1 MCFKKNTVSVI
12 GLCGWSVFLKV
23 NKFNENG
30 ETVMAEKMHSETGG
44 KGINQAV
51 ALARLGVSVN
61 YFTVL
66 GDDEEADKCE
76 AYLRREGVNYK
87 TVRKKGASTDYGSI
101 ITDKTGENRVI
112 VYAGASASV
121 TKEDI
126 YSFEKEISESEY
138 LLLQLEFNDDALF
151 AAFEIADKYGV
162 KVILNPAPARNV
174 SADILKRAYLLT
186 PNEQESGVL
195 FRTFNPA
202 RAVVTLGAKGAR
214 IIENG
219 KATDI
224 PAEKVKV
231 KNTTGAG
238 DCFNAGLCYGLLRGG
253 SLKDATR
260 FAVEYSGKKVEA
272 EYVTTEI
279 QFAKEIRANG
289 CSFDFICDDGK
300 SDYKIIVGALATP
313 PEKYAAGQLARI
325 FKTSTGVNIP
335 VETDEGKT
343 FDSKNKYISVG
354 NTALLRDSGT
364 DLSRVDLNYD
374 GFIIKTVGSGVFLA
388 AKEDRAVIYAA
399 TEFASKTIGYEY
411 YAADCEKI
419 PELKSVRFKIIDEK
433 FIPDF
438 EGRISFSTEVVN
450 NAENRLFLR
459 NNNQRTGQLPEY
471 GTSGFWSSLTDQS
484 MTMQILN
491 ASEYYR
497 EHKNWYYL
505 PEDKKAEAEKI
516 LAEEVEI
523 KYLDPVWKFVKEN
536 VQLCYAELLNS
547 QGVAGDA
554 FETFVSNLINRYIAA
569 EKEKR
574 FFMLG
579 LSDNEFVCDCERCA
593 ADREKYTA
601 SGATIKFVNAVAKRV
616 KKWQSENCPD
626 RQIYL
631 VVFAYLSTQLPP
643 AKKLPDGK
651 FEPICKEVV
660 VEDNVVIRLAPML
673 SDHYYP
679 FTDEAHNAVSYAM
692 FEGWKSVAEKFAVWD
707 YSFTFYCGIVP
718 LPTYRAVKRNYIDY
732 KNMDVL
738 DVLSQSAV
746 PYNDR
751 VFGRLDDYVRSK
763 LLWNTS
769 RSEDA
774 LADDFID
781 NYYGE
786 AASDIREYYDLYKK
800 SFDEFMKNNPEFKC
814 GIYDDLLKREIWH
827 KSTLVKMNEII
838 TRAHDNLSRAAYGE
852 YDRYKDRVDTESQF
866 CKFALVY
873 LYGDEL
879 SAAERDRLI
888 DEYTRIKHKLP
899 YPLKRKTWE
908 NCVAE
913 LKEKFKNV

>member
-1 MCFKKNTVSVI
+1 MNFKKNTVSVI

-30 ETVMAEKMHSETGG
+30 ETVMADKMHSEVGG
-44 KGINQAV
+44 KGVNQSV
-51 ALARLGVSVN
+51 ALARLGVNVN

-76 AYLRREGVNYK
+76 EYFRREGLKYK
-87 TVRKKGASTDYGSI
+87 TVRKKGVNTDYGSI

-112 VYAGASASV
+112 VYAGASALV

-138 LLLQLEFNDDALF
+138 LLLQLEFNDDALL
-151 AAFEIADKYGV
+151 AAFDLADKYGV
-162 KVILNPAPARNV
+162 KVILNPAPARTV
-174 SADILKRAYLLT
+174 STDILKRAYILT
-186 PNEQESGVL
+186 PNEQESGIL
-195 FRTFNPA
+195 FRSFSPV
-202 RAVVTLGAKGAR
+202 RAVVTLGAKGSR

-219 KATDI
+219 TTTDI

-253 SLKDATR
+253 SLKDAAR

-279 QFAKEIRANG
+279 PFANEIRANG
-289 CSFDFICDDGK
+289 CSFDFIVDDGK
-300 SDYKIIVGALATP
+300 SNYKIIIGNLATP
-313 PEKYAAGQLARI
+313 PEKYAAEQLARI
-325 FKTSTGVNIP
+325 IKTSTGADILI
-335 VETDEGKT
+335 ETDENKI
-343 FDSKNKYISVG
+343 FDANNKYISVG
-354 NTALLRDSGT
+354 NTALLHGSKI
-364 DLSRVDLNYD
+364 DLTTVNLNYD
-374 GFIIKTVGSGVFLA
+374 GFIIKTIGKSVFLA

-433 FIPDF
+433 FVPDF

-450 NAENRLFLR
+450 DAENRLFLR
-459 NNNQRTGQLPEY
+459 NNNQRTGQIPEY

-491 ASEYYR
+491 ASEYYTKHR
-497 EHKNWYYL
+497 NWYYL
-505 PEDKKAEAEKI
+505 PDAKKEEAEKI
-516 LAEEVEI
+516 LADKVEI
-523 KYLDPVWKFVKEN
+523 KYLDDVWKFVKEN
-536 VQLCYAELLNS
+536 IQLCYAELLNS
-547 QGVAGDA
+547 QGVEGGA
-554 FETFVSNLINRYIAA
+554 FETFVSNLINRYIAV
-569 EKEKR
+569 EKDKR

-579 LSDNEFVCDCERCA
+579 LSDNEYVCECERCV
-593 ADREKYTA
+593 ADRKKHTA
-601 SGATIKFVNAVAKRV
+601 SGSTIKFVNEVAKRV
-616 KKWQSENCPD
+616 KKWQAENCPE
-626 RQIYL
+626 REIYL

-643 AKKLPDGK
+643 AKELPNGS

-679 FTDEAHNAVSYAM
+679 FTDKEHNVVSYAM
-692 FEGWKSVAEKFAVWD
+692 FNGWKSVAKRFAVWD
-707 YSFTFYCGIVP
+707 YSFAFYCGIVP
-718 LPTYRAVKRNYIDY
+718 LPTYRAIKRNYVDY
-732 KNMDVL
+732 KNMGVI

-751 VFGRLDDYVRSK
+751 GFGRLDDYVRSK
-763 LLWNTS
+763 LLWNT
-769 RSEDA
+769 RLNETV
-774 LADDFID
+774 LTDDFID

-786 AASDIREYYDLYKK
+786 AADYIREYYGLYKK
-800 SFDEFMKNNPEFKC
+800 EFDTFMNENPNFKC
-814 GIYDDLLKREIWH
+814 GIYDNLLTRGIWS
-827 KSTLVKMNEII
+827 KQTLIKMNAVI
-838 TRAHDNLSRAAYGE
+838 DNAYKNLKGVCDKVKE
-852 YDRYKDRVDTESQF
+852 RIDTESQF
-866 CKFALVY
+866 CRFALVY

-879 SAAERDRLI
+879 PDSERDKLI
-888 DEYTRIKHKLP
+888 DEYVCIKNKMP

-908 NCVAE
+908 TCVAE